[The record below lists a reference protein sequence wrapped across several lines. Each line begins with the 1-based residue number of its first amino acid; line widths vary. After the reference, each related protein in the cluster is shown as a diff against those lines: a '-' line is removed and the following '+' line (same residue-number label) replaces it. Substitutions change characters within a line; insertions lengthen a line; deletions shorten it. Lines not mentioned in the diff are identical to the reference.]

1 MGLLLVSSHPPQTD
15 LERTEESSVRGR
27 GSLDRAGCPISKDE
41 VDVLG
46 VGKNVAAKASNNQSV
61 QQLSTNGLQQA
72 QYQSLK
78 NLKFP

>member
-1 MGLLLVSSHPPQTD
+1 
-15 LERTEESSVRGR
+15 
-27 GSLDRAGCPISKDE
+27 